1 MNEFSTGW
9 QFSLPTI
16 NFDEVLKDK
25 AVLAEVNK
33 NLTLSQQFWG
43 ASSDTRVEDGRLQ
56 GLINGK
62 WYDISSFESASN
74 TARNQIAG
82 ISPTT
87 TGKGSQL
94 PIDISKVWPILV
106 GALLLVLLLMR
117 K

>member
-62 WYDISSFESASN
+62 V
-74 TARNQIAG
+74 
-82 ISPTT
+82 PL
-87 TGKGSQL
+87 L
-94 PIDISKVWPILV
+94 PAKAVSY
-106 GALLLVLLLMR
+106 LLTLAKFGR
-117 K
+117 F